1 MAVVPVYFDIWPL
14 GLQAGDHRVRG
25 ADRLQ
30 IAFQQNGR
38 AAIVAHLV
46 VLIGARYAVVV
57 HQLERIR
64 RGAALQREELVH
76 ERI

>member
-38 AAIVAHLV
+38 AAIVAHLHGIYK
-46 VLIGARYAVVV
+46 LISAPF
-57 HQLERIR
+57 IN
-64 RGAALQREELVH
+64 
-76 ERI
+76 

>member
-1 MAVVPVYFDIWPL
+1 MREI
-14 GLQAGDHRVRG
+14 
-25 ADRLQ
+25 
-30 IAFQQNGR
+30 GR
-38 AAIVAHLV
+38 HTAHLV